1 MTLEHLPSLQDRCF
15 YFLLHFA
22 TWFLHRVLSFLAA
35 ILFISHNFCYRSIT
49 HTHGH
54 HHYVH
59 ALGNGRTP
67 GLGWA
72 PTWNSALHHSPA
84 EQHPRRSRL
93 HRHLPQLAC
102 GLHGSQTLLLQAPP
116 TSHDPKLRPVKQ
128 RCPPLWCSFAIV
140 ICWIGSEVG
149 AWMKTCSFCYDSSCR
164 INGRIFLILI
174 KIFLIFM
181 RIFII
186 FSLNF

>member
-1 MTLEHLPSLQDRCF
+1 MG
-15 YFLLHFA
+15 
-22 TWFLHRVLSFLAA
+22 
-35 ILFISHNFCYRSIT
+35 SIT
-49 HTHGH
+49 PMDTTTMSMLLAMAG
-54 HHYVH
+54 
-59 ALGNGRTP
+59 P
-67 GLGWA
+67 QGWA
-72 PTWNSALHHSPA
+72 ELPTGILHAIIHLLSSTRDVLAFIATCPTWRAAFMEAKPTFC
-84 EQHPRRSRL
+84 EQ
-93 HRHLPQLAC
+93 
-102 GLHGSQTLLLQAPP
+102 QAPP

-140 ICWIGSEVG
+140 IRWIGSEVG

-164 INGRIFLILI
+164 INGRIFLIFI